1 MNREMSLREEVT
13 QRPRAG
19 NTLGS
24 PAWARLTGSQGS
36 VGALGPGSVSAFPL
50 GLFAEFDA
58 LQAPLPLEAIPE

>member
-24 PAWARLTGSQGS
+24 PVWAQLTGSQGS
-36 VGALGPGSVSAFPL
+36 VGAHGPGSVSAFQQ
-50 GLFAEFDA
+50 GLFAEIYA
-58 LQAPLPLEAIPE
+58 LQAPLPRETIPE